1 MDEKFILPYIDF
13 VEENFDT
20 KKHMFFLRGNEQNY
34 PDLAKKNFVKWINKK
49 TVLEFIKQMNKAEKI
64 IYHGLWFEKLLYVI
78 FFQPWLL
85 KKSYHVLWGG
95 DFYFPEKQ
103 DFYFMKKKIIKN
115 MGHFITYIRGDYE
128 LVKKWYGAKGQY
140 HECIMYP
147 SNLFK
152 QYKKDN
158 SNRGK
163 KNYIAIQVGHSATPN
178 NKHMEIFKKL
188 EKYKNE
194 DIVVYSPLSYG
205 EKDYA
210 EEVSLLGKEI
220 FGEKFKPILD
230 FMPFEKYIEF
240 LSDIDIAIF
249 NHNRQQGMGN
259 IITLLGMGKKVYM
272 RSDITSWEMFGEIGV
287 KVFDVED
294 EIDLKPIDEKTR
306 VNNIETIKSYFSKEN
321 LIKQWNDIFTSV

>member
-194 DIVVYSPLSYG
+194 EIVVYSPLSYG